1 MAWAVRLWRADE
13 FLVSGFLRTR
23 LEELVRICDL
33 LGVEPNFDVLIV
45 ECETLSEFYQLTGR
59 AYVIGAVYSKGIIVS
74 QPFEVL
80 RSKGVL
86 EDVLLHEL
94 LHHIVSL
101 NFDLPDRMQEGLILY
116 LTGAKPQKLSG
127 RHKEYLLWFMREVSY
142 EEIPLV
148 VDRYRRRS
156 DIESR

>member
-1 MAWAVRLWRADE
+1 MRIWRVDE
-13 FLVSGFLRTR
+13 PFLKDLLRTG
-23 LEELVRICDL
+23 LDKLVRICDSL
-33 LGVEPNFDVLIV
+33 RVEVNLDVLIV
-45 ECETLSEFYQLTGR
+45 ECETLNEFHQLTGR

-101 NFDLPDRMQEGLILY
+101 NFDLPNWMQEGLILY
-116 LTGAKPQKLSG
+116 LTGTQPEKLSG
-127 RHKEYLLWFMREVSY
+127 RHKEYLLSFMREVRY
-142 EEIPLV
+142 EEIPTFL
-148 VDRYRRRS
+148 DRHRRRS
-156 DIESR
+156 DAEFR

>member
-1 MAWAVRLWRADE
+1 VRIWRADE
-13 FLVSGFLRTR
+13 LFVRGILRTR
-23 LEELVRICDL
+23 FEELIRICNL
-33 LGVEPNFDVLIV
+33 LEVELDFNVLIV
-45 ECETLSEFYQLTGR
+45 ECETLNEFHQLTGR

-94 LHHIVSL
+94 LHHVVSL
-101 NFDLPDRMQEGLILY
+101 NFDLPNWMQEGVILY
-116 LTGAKPQKLSG
+116 LTGARPQKLSG
-127 RHKEYLLWFMREVSY
+127 RHREYLLRFMKEVSY

-148 VDRYRRRS
+148 VDRYRRHLNVEPR
-156 DIESR
+156 

>member
-1 MAWAVRLWRADE
+1 MRIWRVDE
-13 FLVSGFLRTR
+13 LFISSFLRTR
-23 LEELVRICDL
+23 LEELLRICDL
-33 LGVEPNFDVLIV
+33 LNVEPDFNVVIV
-45 ECETLSEFYQLTGR
+45 ECETLKDFHSLTGR
-59 AYVIGAVYSKGIIVS
+59 TYVIGAVYSKGIIVS

-94 LHHIVSL
+94 LHHIILL
-101 NFDLPDRMQEGLILY
+101 NFDLPSWMQEGLILY

-127 RHKEYLLWFMREVSY
+127 RHKEYLLRFMREVSY

>member
-1 MAWAVRLWRADE
+1 MRIWRADE
-13 FLVSGFLRTR
+13 LFLKDLLRTE
-23 LEELVRICDL
+23 LDKLVRICDFL
-33 LGVEPNFDVLIV
+33 KVEVNLDVLIV
-45 ECETLSEFYQLTGR
+45 ECETLSEFHQLTGR
-59 AYVIGAVYSKGIIVS
+59 AYAVGAVYSRGIIVS

-101 NFDLPDRMQEGLILY
+101 NFDLPNWMQEGLILY

-127 RHKEYLLWFMREVSY
+127 RHKEYLLRFMREVSY